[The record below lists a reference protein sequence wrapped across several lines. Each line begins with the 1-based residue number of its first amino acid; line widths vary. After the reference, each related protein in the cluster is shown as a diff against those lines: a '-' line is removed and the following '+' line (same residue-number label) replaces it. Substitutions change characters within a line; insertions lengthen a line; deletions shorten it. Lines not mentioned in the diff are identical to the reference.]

1 MLSLYLCSLGKY
13 AFAIF
18 QAKLESIYRA
28 TFGRQQAKRFEV
40 FAFPN
45 SKLVLLS
52 IHNLKWIKDFKVEH
66 ILVSRDTKSAFY
78 WFQSFSLVQCIA
90 GFLYI
95 TVRGLS
101 IINCRIWLLGTNCI
115 STTFLTTCTISI
127 KLFTSNVKLN
137 EVHFINFQ
145 LFSKNHPWILIFGF
159 QNHKRQFIM
168 DRTRNC

>member
-90 GFLYI
+90 GFLYTI
-95 TVRGLS
+95 VTVNILVTDRILCYESS
-101 IINCRIWLLGTNCI
+101 IYIAIYSKIL
-115 STTFLTTCTISI
+115 FISI
-127 KLFTSNVKLN
+127 SKVSQNKYYTFWRLFENV
-137 EVHFINFQ
+137 EAYFIN
-145 LFSKNHPWILIFGF
+145 HIA
-159 QNHKRQFIM
+159 
-168 DRTRNC
+168 

>member
-66 ILVSRDTKSAFY
+66 ILMSRDTKSAFY
-78 WFQSFSLVQCIA
+78 WFQSFSLVQFIA

-95 TVRGLS
+95 IVTVNILVTLIVFCVMRT
-101 IINCRIWLLGTNCI
+101 IFILLYIQRYFSFQFLKHRRTN
-115 STTFLTTCTISI
+115 TT
-127 KLFTSNVKLN
+127 
-137 EVHFINFQ
+137 HFEGY
-145 LFSKNHPWILIFGF
+145 LK
-159 QNHKRQFIM
+159 M
-168 DRTRNC
+168 

>member
-1 MLSLYLCSLGKY
+1 MLSLDLCSLGKY

-66 ILVSRDTKSAFY
+66 ILMSRDTKSAFY
-78 WFQSFSLVQCIA
+78 WFQSFSLVQFIA

-95 TVRGLS
+95 IVTVNILVTLIVFCVMRT
-101 IINCRIWLLGTNCI
+101 IFILLYIQSYFSFQCLKHRRTNI
-115 STTFLTTCTISI
+115 THLEGYL
-127 KLFTSNVKLN
+127 K
-137 EVHFINFQ
+137 
-145 LFSKNHPWILIFGF
+145 
-159 QNHKRQFIM
+159 M
-168 DRTRNC
+168 

>member
-66 ILVSRDTKSAFY
+66 ILMSRDTKSAFY

-90 GFLYI
+90 GFLYTI
-95 TVRGLS
+95 VTVNRSYFVLWEQYLYCYIFKNIIHSNFYS
-101 IINCRIWLLGTNCI
+101 IAEQILHILKAIWKCTN
-115 STTFLTTCTISI
+115 
-127 KLFTSNVKLN
+127 LFY
-137 EVHFINFQ
+137 
-145 LFSKNHPWILIFGF
+145 
-159 QNHKRQFIM
+159 
-168 DRTRNC
+168 

>member
-66 ILVSRDTKSAFY
+66 ILMSRDTKSAFY

-90 GFLYI
+90 GFLYTI
-95 TVRGLS
+95 VTVNILVTLIVFCVMR
-101 IINCRIWLLGTNCI
+101 
-115 STTFLTTCTISI
+115 TISI
-127 KLFTSNVKLN
+127 LLYIQRYFSFQFLKHCRTNAI
-137 EVHFINFQ
+137 HFEGY
-145 LFSKNHPWILIFGF
+145 LK
-159 QNHKRQFIM
+159 M
-168 DRTRNC
+168 

>member
-66 ILVSRDTKSAFY
+66 ILMSRDTKSAFY
-78 WFQSFSLVQCIA
+78 WFQSFSLVQFIA

-95 TVRGLS
+95 IVTVNILVTD
-101 IINCRIWLLGTNCI
+101 RILCYENNI
-115 STTFLTTCTISI
+115 YIAIYSKIFFISI
-127 KLFTSNVKLN
+127 SKALQNKCYTFWRLFENVQTY
-137 EVHFINFQ
+137 FIN
-145 LFSKNHPWILIFGF
+145 HIA
-159 QNHKRQFIM
+159 
-168 DRTRNC
+168 

>member
-78 WFQSFSLVQCIA
+78 WFQIFSKIQFIA

-95 TVRGLS
+95 IVTVNILVTD
-101 IINCRIWLLGTNCI
+101 RILCYENNI
-115 STTFLTTCTISI
+115 YIAIYSKIFFISI
-127 KLFTSNVKLN
+127 SKALQNKCYTFWRLFENVQTY
-137 EVHFINFQ
+137 FIN
-145 LFSKNHPWILIFGF
+145 HIA
-159 QNHKRQFIM
+159 
-168 DRTRNC
+168 

>member
-66 ILVSRDTKSAFY
+66 ILMSRDTKSAFY
-78 WFQSFSLVQCIA
+78 WFQSFSLVQFIA

-95 TVRGLS
+95 IVTVNILVTLIVFCVMRAVF
-101 IINCRIWLLGTNCI
+101 ILLYIQKYYSFQFLKYRRTN
-115 STTFLTTCTISI
+115 TT
-127 KLFTSNVKLN
+127 
-137 EVHFINFQ
+137 HFEGY
-145 LFSKNHPWILIFGF
+145 LK
-159 QNHKRQFIM
+159 M
-168 DRTRNC
+168 

>member
-90 GFLYI
+90 GFLYTI
-95 TVRGLS
+95 VTVNILVTDRILCYESS
-101 IINCRIWLLGTNCI
+101 IYIAIYSKIL
-115 STTFLTTCTISI
+115 FISI
-127 KLFTSNVKLN
+127 SKVSQNKYYTFWRLFENV
-137 EVHFINFQ
+137 ETYFIN
-145 LFSKNHPWILIFGF
+145 HIA
-159 QNHKRQFIM
+159 
-168 DRTRNC
+168 

>member
-78 WFQSFSLVQCIA
+78 WFQIFSLVQFIA

-95 TVRGLS
+95 IVTVNILVTFSLDLDRILCYESS
-101 IINCRIWLLGTNCI
+101 ICI
-115 STTFLTTCTISI
+115 AIYSKILFISI
-127 KLFTSNVKLN
+127 
-137 EVHFINFQ
+137 
-145 LFSKNHPWILIFGF
+145 SKVS
-159 QNHKRQFIM
+159 
-168 DRTRNC
+168 

>member
-66 ILVSRDTKSAFY
+66 ILMSRDTKSAFY
-78 WFQSFSLVQCIA
+78 WFQSFSLVQFIA

-95 TVRGLS
+95 IVTVNILVD
-101 IINCRIWLLGTNCI
+101 RILCYENNI
-115 STTFLTTCTISI
+115 YIAIYSKIFFISI
-127 KLFTSNVKLN
+127 SKALQNKCYTFWRLFENV
-137 EVHFINFQ
+137 ETYFIN
-145 LFSKNHPWILIFGF
+145 HIA
-159 QNHKRQFIM
+159 
-168 DRTRNC
+168 